1 MGTEFWHGGKFEN
14 PKKKEVQKR
23 EAYKKAPLKKRTEM
37 KLTSLYNL
45 GRSQVG

>member
-1 MGTEFWHGGKFEN
+1 MGTEFWRGGKFEN

-37 KLTSLYNL
+37 KLTFLYNL